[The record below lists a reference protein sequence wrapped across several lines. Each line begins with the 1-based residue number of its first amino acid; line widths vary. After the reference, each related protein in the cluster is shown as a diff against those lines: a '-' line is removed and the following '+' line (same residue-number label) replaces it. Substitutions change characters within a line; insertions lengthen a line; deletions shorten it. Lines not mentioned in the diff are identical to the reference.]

1 MRRLA
6 AFARDRKG
14 VAAVEFAFIAP
25 LLLTLYFV
33 TMEVA
38 QGIDINK
45 KVSRLGA
52 MVADLVAQ
60 QPSMTNKDD
69 LDAIMRI
76 GEAILQPYGRTR
88 PTIEIAGIEL
98 DKDGKA
104 TVAWSRKMVAGAI
117 VAGPEEGETTTVP
130 EEVETPETFLI
141 RVSAQLGYQPVIAWN
156 ADQRAGIGL
165 LGGFDRIAMDEV
177 WHVRPRMT
185 NTITCPD
192 C

>member
-1 MRRLA
+1 
-6 AFARDRKG
+6 
-14 VAAVEFAFIAP
+14 
-25 LLLTLYFV
+25 
-33 TMEVA
+33 
-38 QGIDINK
+38 
-45 KVSRLGA
+45 
-52 MVADLVAQ
+52 
-60 QPSMTNKDD
+60 
-69 LDAIMRI
+69 
-76 GEAILQPYGRTR
+76 
-88 PTIEIAGIEL
+88 
-98 DKDGKA
+98 
-104 TVAWSRKMVAGAI
+104 MVAGAI